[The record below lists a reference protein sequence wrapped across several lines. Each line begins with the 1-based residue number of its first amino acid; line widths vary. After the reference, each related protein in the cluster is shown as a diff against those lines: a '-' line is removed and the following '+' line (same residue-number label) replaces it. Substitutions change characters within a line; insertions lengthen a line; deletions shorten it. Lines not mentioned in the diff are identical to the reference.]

1 MEKDTNNSR
10 KAKETSEE
18 KKALLTEDSA
28 LGDIASEKIF
38 EDDPE
43 LAKELAED
51 RKIQEKARE
60 YKALQEARKR
70 RRRKRLLI
78 ALLVLIAIG
87 TASYLG
93 YEHYQ
98 KVLAEQNSEAQ
109 VIAQEG
115 QEIVYAEIESIV
127 GNNISVS
134 ILSEAG
140 DSADN
145 TDNTDNT
152 DSDLEAEDP
161 VDKDSSE
168 STDEQ
173 DSEGKEAGQQSMDE
187 GPGMNGGSGPDTES
201 SVGTKMNGGSG
212 PDMGSTDGPQM
223 GGASGQS
230 SGSSMMAMGSQD
242 SGSSYVS
249 TGETAEYQ
257 IPVGTVIITKLG
269 TSATFTSLSTG
280 DVIAIAVE
288 EGTDVI
294 DKIWIVE

>member
-18 KKALLTEDSA
+18 KKALLTEDAA
-28 LGDIASEKIF
+28 LGDIASDKIF

-98 KVLAEQNSEAQ
+98 KVLAKQNSEVL

-134 ILSEAG
+134 ILS
-140 DSADN
+140 D
-145 TDNTDNT
+145 
-152 DSDLEAEDP
+152 
-161 VDKDSSE
+161 
-168 STDEQ
+168 
-173 DSEGKEAGQQSMDE
+173 
-187 GPGMNGGSGPDTES
+187 
-201 SVGTKMNGGSG
+201 
-212 PDMGSTDGPQM
+212 
-223 GGASGQS
+223 
-230 SGSSMMAMGSQD
+230 
-242 SGSSYVS
+242 
-249 TGETAEYQ
+249 
-257 IPVGTVIITKLG
+257 
-269 TSATFTSLSTG
+269 
-280 DVIAIAVE
+280 
-288 EGTDVI
+288 
-294 DKIWIVE
+294 